1 MGQRNSLS
9 QDGVQGGLRTRGQ
22 GRGGL
27 PSWPPPSALL
37 EAVASL
43 AGWTA
48 GQWCGPGE
56 EPVPPASWAQLA
68 PHPSQRAEELTCPLS
83 WHEGV
88 QEWPALSARPLRVWS
103 RQDEPGS
110 RLGEEATGV
119 WGQFLP
125 VTAMPLGSGPWSGE
139 CGMRRRAE
147 AHCSTPEPAGEGHA
161 EEDRHDP
168 WPGLTCWRG
177 LLGISLDHGQHP
189 GEKSGGPWTMGRGET
204 ESEDPGKVQGGGAG
218 QQGSLGEGWS
228 LERSRAASPSPP
240 RHQVSAHTGPSAP
253 DHTLHC
259 GWTGLLLL
267 AQAPS
272 DPSTPSLPL
281 CHP

>member
-1 MGQRNSLS
+1 MAFHPGPR
-9 QDGVQGGLRTRGQ
+9 
-22 GRGGL
+22 
-27 PSWPPPSALL
+27 PLL
-37 EAVASL
+37 CSKPLASL
-43 AGWTA
+43 AGGTA
-48 GQWCGPGE
+48 GQSCGPGE

-68 PHPSQRAEELTCPLS
+68 PHPSQRAEELTCPRS
-83 WHEGV
+83 WHEGI
-88 QEWPALSARPLRVWS
+88 QEWPAPSARPLRVWS
-103 RQDEPGS
+103 RQGELGS

-161 EEDRHDP
+161 EEERHDP

-177 LLGISLDHGQHP
+177 LLGISLDRGQRP
-189 GEKSGGPWTMGRGET
+189 REKSGGPWTMGRGET

-228 LERSRAASPSPP
+228 LKRSGPLHPPRPGTRSPRTLGPQLPTTHCTVGGQASSSWLRPPLTPAPPASPS
-240 RHQVSAHTGPSAP
+240 AHP
-253 DHTLHC
+253 
-259 GWTGLLLL
+259 
-267 AQAPS
+267 
-272 DPSTPSLPL
+272 
-281 CHP
+281 